1 MNFYETHY
9 QEYINKYRE
18 CNFHPELT
26 NTINNIPHNL
36 SDMCNQIIY
45 GPIGC
50 GKYTQCLAIL
60 EKFSPSRLKYDKKIT
75 VQTDKQKYVY
85 HISDI
90 HYEIDMS
97 LLGCN
102 SKIIWHEIFLQIVD
116 IVSVCNSKQG
126 IIVCKNFHLI
136 HTELLDI
143 FYSYLQQYNHP
154 HVSIKIK
161 FIIITDNI
169 SFIPNNILTS
179 CNIIS
184 VGRPRKED
192 VILGINHTQN
202 TTTIL
207 DTININHITNLKEVY
222 SFDKTES
229 IDKLPVDIFNVIC
242 DNIIADMVNHTK
254 KSTANF
260 RDTIYDIL
268 VYNLDVHECI
278 WYILS
283 HFIYTGELSNSDITD
298 MIAKTFIFF
307 KNYNNNYRPIY
318 HLESILFYFISKIY
332 KYEL

>member
-9 QEYINKYRE
+9 QDYINKSRE
-18 CNFHPELT
+18 YNLHPELT
-26 NTINNIPHNL
+26 NIIDNIPHNF

-45 GPIGC
+45 GPSGC
-50 GKYTQCLAIL
+50 GKYTQCLKIM
-60 EKFSPSRLKYDKKIT
+60 EKFSPSRLKYDKKLT

-126 IIVCKNFHLI
+126 IILCKNFHLI

-154 HVSIKIK
+154 NISIKIK

-184 VGRPRKED
+184 IGRPRKED
-192 VILGINHTQN
+192 IISRINTNLNTISILSQI
-202 TTTIL
+202 
-207 DTININHITNLKEVY
+207 DINHITNLKEIC
-222 SFDKTES
+222 SFEQIES
-229 IDKLPVDIFNVIC
+229 VEKLPIDIFNVIC
-242 DNIIADMVNHTK
+242 DNIISDMINHTK
-254 KSTANF
+254 KSTSNF

-268 VYNLDVHECI
+268 VYNLDVPECL

-283 HFIYTGELSNSDITD
+283 HFIHLEELSNSDITD
-298 MIAKTFIFF
+298 MIEHTYIFL
-307 KNYNNNYRPIY
+307 KNFNNNYRPIY